1 MSKDKDIF
9 IKKMFNMIPDL
20 NIKDKNSSNILHHLV
35 ELGDEN
41 LVNNFLEKALM
52 TGNIDNIV
60 NIKNKYHMTPLHVAV
75 NTKQQKIAQ
84 TLINYGADPN
94 ISDINGNI
102 IKWQNKNMSGGG
114 KNKKIKIIGFRK
126 I

>member
-1 MSKDKDIF
+1 
-9 IKKMFNMIPDL
+9 
-20 NIKDKNSSNILHHLV
+20 
-35 ELGDEN
+35 
-41 LVNNFLEKALM
+41 M

-114 KNKKIKIIGFRK
+114 KKIKITGFRK

>member
-84 TLINYGADPN
+84 SLINYGADPN

-114 KNKKIKIIGFRK
+114 KKIKITGFRK

>member
-1 MSKDKDIF
+1 MSRDKDIF

-35 ELGDEN
+35 ELGDEK
-41 LVNNFLEKALM
+41 LVHNFLEKALM

-75 NTKQQKIAQ
+75 DTKQQKIAQ
-84 TLINYGADPN
+84 TLINYGADPDIN
-94 ISDINGNI
+94 DINGNI
-102 IKWQNKNMSGGG
+102 IKWQNNNMTGGG